1 MSFLR
6 AARAARFDRMGPCR
20 VVAAL
25 AIVLITAL
33 LTVSCGSN
41 TVARNHSA
49 YVSLPDDG
57 SVLLVQVN
65 STTGA
70 LTQLAETPQVQG
82 TSPTGLALLPSKK
95 FLYAANS
102 RANTISIFSV
112 NSDGTLSLTGTP
124 MPAGNGPNVA
134 VIDPTGQY
142 LLVTNNFSNDISVF
156 QIDVTTGGLTQVG
169 STVPANA
176 NPTDIVFTHSGQFVY
191 VTNPG
196 IGMVSIF
203 SFANGV
209 LTQLPGLSPVFSGK
223 GASALVVDNS
233 DSFLYVAN
241 VTAINPAPNLSTG
254 NISGFNI
261 DSTSG
266 ALTLIQ
272 GSPFMSADG
281 NGPSALA
288 IDPAGQLVYAFT
300 PGSSFSIWSFTIN
313 YASGTTNGSLVAT
326 TSSPFSLSAGGIF
339 ALFDP
344 SGDYL
349 FVGSNT
355 GIAAYTY
362 NQSSGSP
369 SAVTGSPFA
378 LGTAPGKMVFL
389 N

>member
-6 AARAARFDRMGPCR
+6 AARAARVDRSGHCR
-20 VVAAL
+20 IFAAL
-25 AIVLITAL
+25 ATILVTAL
-33 LTVSCGSN
+33 LAVSCGTT

-49 YVSLPDDG
+49 YVSLPDSG
-57 SVLLVQVN
+57 SVMLLQIDA
-65 STTGA
+65 TTGA
-70 LTQLAETPQVQG
+70 VTQEAQTPQVQG

-102 RANTISIFSV
+102 RANTISIFTV
-112 NSDGTLSLTGTP
+112 NADSTLSLTGAP
-124 MPAGNGPNVA
+124 VPAGNGPNVA

-156 QIDVTTGGLTQVG
+156 QIDYTTGGLTQVG
-169 STVPANA
+169 STVSANA

-191 VTNPG
+191 VANPG

-209 LTQLPGLSPVFSGK
+209 LTQLPGLSPVHSGA
-223 GASALVVDNS
+223 GATALVVDNT

-241 VTAINPAPNLSTG
+241 ASANNPQGSLSEYG
-254 NISGFNI
+254 NISGF
-261 DSTSG
+261 S
-266 ALTLIQ
+266 IQ
-272 GSPFMSADG
+272 PDGSLQAITGSPFTSADG
-281 NGPSALA
+281 NGASALA

-300 PGSSFSIWSFTIN
+300 PGSSFSIWSFTIS

-326 TSSPFSLSAGGIF
+326 TSSPFSLAAGGLF

-349 FVGSNT
+349 FVGGSS

-362 NQSSGSP
+362 NQSSGAP
-369 SAVTGSPFA
+369 AAVTGSPFP
-378 LGTAPGKMVFL
+378 LGTAPGKMVFI

>member
-1 MSFLR
+1 
-6 AARAARFDRMGPCR
+6 
-20 VVAAL
+20 
-25 AIVLITAL
+25 
-33 LTVSCGSN
+33 
-41 TVARNHSA
+41 
-49 YVSLPDDG
+49 
-57 SVLLVQVN
+57 
-65 STTGA
+65 
-70 LTQLAETPQVQG
+70 
-82 TSPTGLALLPSKK
+82 
-95 FLYAANS
+95 
-102 RANTISIFSV
+102 
-112 NSDGTLSLTGTP
+112 
-124 MPAGNGPNVA
+124 
-134 VIDPTGQY
+134 
-142 LLVTNNFSNDISVF
+142 
-156 QIDVTTGGLTQVG
+156 
-169 STVPANA
+169 
-176 NPTDIVFTHSGQFVY
+176 
-191 VTNPG
+191 
-196 IGMVSIF
+196 
-203 SFANGV
+203 
-209 LTQLPGLSPVFSGK
+209 
-223 GASALVVDNS
+223 VDNS

>member
-1 MSFLR
+1 
-6 AARAARFDRMGPCR
+6 
-20 VVAAL
+20 
-25 AIVLITAL
+25 
-33 LTVSCGSN
+33 
-41 TVARNHSA
+41 
-49 YVSLPDDG
+49 
-57 SVLLVQVN
+57 
-65 STTGA
+65 
-70 LTQLAETPQVQG
+70 
-82 TSPTGLALLPSKK
+82 
-95 FLYAANS
+95 
-102 RANTISIFSV
+102 V

-266 ALTLIQ
+266 ALT
-272 GSPFMSADG
+272 SYKARHSCPRMATARA
-281 NGPSALA
+281 PSLS
-288 IDPAGQLVYAFT
+288 IPPVSWFT
-300 PGSSFSIWSFTIN
+300 PSLRDRASPSGVSPSITPVEPRTDRWWPQRALRSACRQAESSLCSIP
-313 YASGTTNGSLVAT
+313 AET
-326 TSSPFSLSAGGIF
+326 TSLSEATLALRLYLQSIERLSLGGHRV
-339 ALFDP
+339 A
-344 SGDYL
+344 
-349 FVGSNT
+349 VCT
-355 GIAAYTY
+355 GNCARENGVLELEA
-362 NQSSGSP
+362 
-369 SAVTGSPFA
+369 
-378 LGTAPGKMVFL
+378 
-389 N
+389 